1 MTGLRAIVCLPM
13 IVFLCLLQRYCSAQ
27 DKSMVQ
33 FGNVTPAN
41 FTLPANPIIDSNASA
56 VILSDVGSVH
66 FIGNS
71 HSWFSYVYQRQ
82 TRIKILNKKA
92 FGDLATVVIPL
103 YKEDKHAELVDKI
116 TASTYNL
123 ENGQVVVTKLEKP
136 DLFETR
142 LDKNQFEEKFTLP
155 GVKEGSII
163 EYTYTITSDYD
174 FNLPSWAFQR
184 EEYPCLWS
192 EYQVDIPQ
200 ALFYV
205 LVKQGVHHYVID
217 KGSEGHESFP
227 MVSTY
232 AGSSYAGTGQQ
243 SHFSAIA
250 NTVLHHWAMKDIP
263 AFHEE
268 SYLSTPKNYLD
279 KIEFQLFKIHN
290 GEEFTDVANNWKQT
304 TEQLLEQGNFGLA
317 LNEEDD
323 LVTQTLDTLTSGTSD
338 PLQKAQAIYYYV
350 SSHLICND
358 YNIVH
363 LTTNLRDV
371 MKKNGGTVGD
381 INLLLISMLRQAGIQ
396 ADPVLLSTRE
406 HGVNLATYPIIQ
418 RLNYVIARLV
428 IYGNIYYVDAAHPQ
442 LGFGQLAG
450 NCYNGHARII
460 SNKDSGSVYF
470 ETDSLKESKTT
481 LVLMTNTD
489 KGIEGTLESTLGKEE
504 SYQLRR
510 RLNGKNQKDYF
521 KDTQTSWGEDMEISN
536 GAIDSLSRLE
546 DPVKVHYDFRLT
558 QTAGASPLYINP
570 MIGEGMRENPFKA
583 AERKYPVEM
592 PYVRDD
598 MYVLNMQI
606 PDGYE
611 VDELPKSARVALN
624 GNQGMFEYLIASQ
637 GNVIQLRCQ
646 LKLNKA
652 NFYPDDYSNLREFF
666 GYVVK
671 KESETI
677 VLKKK

>member
-1 MTGLRAIVCLPM
+1 MTPPRSIVCLPM
-13 IVFLCLLQRYCSAQ
+13 IIFLCLLQGYCSAQ

-103 YKEDKHAELVDKI
+103 YREDEHAELVDKI
-116 TASTYNL
+116 SASTYNL
-123 ENGQVVVTKLEKP
+123 ENGQVVVTKLEKA
-136 DLFETR
+136 DLFENR
-142 LDKNQFEEKFTLP
+142 LDKNRFEEKFTLP

-163 EYTYTITSDYD
+163 EYTYTVTSDYN
-174 FNLPSWAFQR
+174 FNLPPWEFQR
-184 EEYPCLWS
+184 EGYPCLWS

-200 ALFYV
+200 ALFYIMV
-205 LVKQGVHHYVID
+205 RQGVHPYVID
-217 KGSEGHESFP
+217 KGSEGHGSYRVTKPAESGSLSGQGEELI
-227 MVSTY
+227 VS
-232 AGSSYAGTGQQ
+232 
-243 SHFSAIA
+243 A
-250 NTVLHHWAMKDIP
+250 NTVRHHWAMKDIP
-263 AFHEE
+263 AFHKEL
-268 SYLSTPKNYLD
+268 YLSTPANYLD
-279 KIEFQLFKIHN
+279 KIDFQLAKTYDGQDYH
-290 GEEFTDVANNWKQT
+290 DVKSSWKQT
-304 TEQLLEQGNFGLA
+304 TKELLEQEDFGKP
-317 LNEEDD
+317 LNEDND
-323 LVTQTLDTLTSGTSD
+323 QIAQTLAQLASGSSD
-338 PLQKAQAIYYYV
+338 ALQEARSIYYYV
-350 SSHLICND
+350 SSHFTCNNY
-358 YNIVH
+358 YNKY
-363 LTTNLRDV
+363 LKTTLRDV
-371 MKKNGGTVGD
+371 IKKNGGTVGD
-381 INLLLISMLRQAGIQ
+381 INLLLIAMLRKANLQ
-396 ADPVLLSTRE
+396 ADPVILSTRE
-406 HGVNLATYPIIQ
+406 YGFNLATYPILQ
-418 RLNYVIARLV
+418 RLNYVIARLKV
-428 IYGNIYYVDAAHPQ
+428 DGTVYYLDAAHPQ
-442 LGFGQLAG
+442 LGFGQLDG

-481 LVLMTNTD
+481 LVLINNTD
-489 KGIEGTLESTLGKEE
+489 KGMEGTLESTLGREE

-510 RLNGKNQKDYF
+510 RLSGKDQKDYF
-521 KDTQTSWGEDMEISN
+521 KDIQTSWGEDMEISN
-536 GAIDSLSRLE
+536 GGIDSLSRLE
-546 DPVKVHYDFRLT
+546 DPVKVYYDFRLT

-592 PYVRDD
+592 PYVSDD
-598 MYVLNMQI
+598 MYILNMQI

-637 GNVIQLRCQ
+637 GNTIQLRCH

>member
-13 IVFLCLLQRYCSAQ
+13 IIFLCLLQGYCSAQ
-27 DKSMVQ
+27 DKDKDP
-33 FGNVTPAN
+33 FGKISPAD
-41 FTLPANPIIDSNASA
+41 FTLPVNPIIDSNANA

-66 FIGNS
+66 FVGNK

-82 TRIKILNKKA
+82 TRIKILNKSA

-103 YKEDKHAELVDKI
+103 YREGENAEIVDKI
-116 TASTYNL
+116 AASTYNL
-123 ENGQVVVTKLEKP
+123 ENGQVIVTKLEKT
-136 DLFETR
+136 DLFVTQ
-142 LDKNQFEEKFTLP
+142 LDKNLFEGKFTLP

-163 EYTYTITSDYD
+163 EYTYTVTSDYD
-174 FNLPSWAFQR
+174 FNLPSWAFQQK
-184 EEYPCLWS
+184 EYPCLWS
-192 EYQVDIPQ
+192 EYRVDIPQ

-205 LVKQGVHHYVID
+205 LVKQGVHPYVID

-232 AGSSYAGTGQQ
+232 SGSSYAGTGQQ

-268 SYLSTPKNYLD
+268 SYLSTPENYLD
-279 KIEFQLFKIHN
+279 KISFQLFKIHN
-290 GEEFTDVANNWKQT
+290 GQEFTDVANNWKQT
-304 TEQLLEQGNFGLA
+304 TEQLLGHGNFGLE

-323 LVTQTLDTLTSGTSD
+323 LVTQTLATLTSGISD
-338 PLQKAQAIYYYV
+338 PLQKARAIYYYV
-350 SSHLICND
+350 SSHFICNN
-358 YNIVH
+358 YNIAH

-381 INLLLISMLRQAGIQ
+381 INLLLIAMLRQAGIQ

-406 HGVNLATYPIIQ
+406 HGVNPATYPIIE

-428 IYGNIYYVDAAHPQ
+428 IYGNVYYLDAAHSQ

-470 ETDSLKESKTT
+470 KTDSLKENKTT
-481 LVLMTNTD
+481 LLLINNTD
-489 KGIEGTLESTLGKEE
+489 KGMEGTLESTLGREE

-510 RLNGKNQKDYF
+510 RLSGKDQKDYF
-521 KDTQTSWGEDMEISN
+521 KDIQTSWGEDMAISN
-536 GAIDSLSRLE
+536 GGLDSLSRLE
-546 DPVKVHYDFRLT
+546 DPVNIHYDFRLI
-558 QTAGASPLYINP
+558 QPAGASPLYINP

-583 AERKYPVEM
+583 TERKYPVEM
-592 PYVRDD
+592 PYVMDD
-598 MYVLNMQI
+598 MYILNMQI

-611 VDELPKSARVALN
+611 VDELPKSAKVALN
-624 GNQGMFEYLIASQ
+624 GDQGMFEYLIANQ
-637 GNVIQLRCQ
+637 GNVIQLRCH

-652 NFYPDDYSNLREFF
+652 NFFPDDYSNLRDFF

-677 VLKKK
+677 VLKRK

>member
-1 MTGLRAIVCLPM
+1 MTAPRAIVCLPM

-27 DKSMVQ
+27 DKSKDP
-33 FGNVTPAN
+33 FGKVGPTD
-41 FTLPANPIIDSNASA
+41 FTLPANPIIDSNANA
-56 VILSDVGSVH
+56 VVLSDVGSVH

-92 FGDLATVVIPL
+92 IGDMATVVIPL
-103 YKEDKHAELVDKI
+103 YREGENAEIVDKI
-116 TASTYNL
+116 AASTYNL
-123 ENGQVVVTKLEKP
+123 ENGQVVVTKLEKA
-136 DLFETR
+136 DLFENR
-142 LDKNQFEEKFTLP
+142 LDKNRFEEKFTLP
-155 GVKEGSII
+155 GVKEGAII

-174 FNLPSWAFQR
+174 FDLPSWEFQR

-200 ALFYV
+200 ALFYIMV
-205 LVKQGVHHYVID
+205 RQGFHPYVID
-217 KGSEGHESFP
+217 KGSEGRGNYRLTTKPE
-227 MVSTY
+227 
-232 AGSSYAGTGQQ
+232 AGNLTGQGNELEV
-243 SHFSAIA
+243 SA
-250 NTVLHHWAMKDIP
+250 NTVRHHWAMKDIP

-268 SYLSTPKNYLD
+268 LYLSTPANYLD
-279 KIEFQLFKIHN
+279 KIDFQLAKTYDGQDYH
-290 GEEFTDVANNWKQT
+290 DVKNSWKQAT
-304 TEQLLEQGNFGLA
+304 QELLEQEDFGKL
-317 LNEEDD
+317 LNEDD
-323 LVTQTLDTLTSGTSD
+323 DPIVQTVAKVTSGSSD
-338 PLQKAQAIYYYV
+338 ALQEARAIYYYV
-350 SSHLICND
+350 SSHFTCNNY
-358 YNIVH
+358 YNKY
-363 LTTNLRDV
+363 LKTTLRDV

-381 INLLLISMLRQAGIQ
+381 INLLLIAMLRKANLQ
-396 ADPVLLSTRE
+396 ADPVVLSTRE
-406 HGVNLATYPIIQ
+406 YGFNLATYPILQ
-418 RLNYVIARLV
+418 RLNYVIARLKV
-428 IYGNIYYVDAAHPQ
+428 DGAVYYLDAAHSQ

-450 NCYNGHARII
+450 DCYNGHARII

-481 LVLMTNTD
+481 LVLINSTD
-489 KGIEGTLESTLGKEE
+489 KGIEGTLQSILGKEE

-510 RLNGKNQKDYF
+510 RLSGKDQKDYF
-521 KDTQTSWGEDMEISN
+521 KDIQTSWGEDMEISN
-536 GAIDSLSRLE
+536 GGIDSLSRLE
-546 DPVKVHYDFRLT
+546 DPVKVYYDFRLT
-558 QTAGASPLYINP
+558 QTAGVSTLYINP

-583 AERKYPVEM
+583 ADRKYPVEM

-598 MYVLNMQI
+598 MYILNMQI

-624 GNQGMFEYLIASQ
+624 GDQGMFEYLIANQ
-637 GNVIQLRCQ
+637 GNTIQLRCH

-652 NFYPDDYSNLREFF
+652 NFSPDDYSNLREFF

>member
-1 MTGLRAIVCLPM
+1 MTALRAVGCLTM
-13 IVFLCLLQRYCSAQ
+13 ILCLCLLQRYCSAQ
-27 DKSMVQ
+27 DKSKDQ
-33 FGNVTPAN
+33 FGKVSPAD
-41 FTLPANPIIDSNASA
+41 FTLPANPIIDTNANA

-103 YKEDKHAELVDKI
+103 YREGEDAEQVDRI
-116 TASTYNL
+116 AASTYNL
-123 ENGQVVVTKLEKP
+123 ENGQVVVTKLEKA
-136 DLFETR
+136 DLFENR
-142 LDKNQFEEKFTLP
+142 LDKNRFEKKFTLP

-174 FNLPSWAFQR
+174 FNLPFWEFQR

-200 ALFYV
+200 ALYYIMV
-205 LVKQGVHHYVID
+205 RQGVHPYVID
-217 KGSEGHESFP
+217 KGSEGHGSYRLTSKPDNSSLGGEGDDLN
-227 MVSTY
+227 VS
-232 AGSSYAGTGQQ
+232 
-243 SHFSAIA
+243 A
-250 NTVLHHWAMKDIP
+250 NTIRHHWAMKDIP

-268 SYLSTPKNYLD
+268 LYLSTPANYLD
-279 KIEFQLFKIHN
+279 KIEFQLAKTYN
-290 GEEFTDVANNWKQT
+290 GEEYRDEHNSWKQT
-304 TEQLLEQGNFGLA
+304 TKELLEQEDFGKP
-317 LNEEDD
+317 LNDGDD
-323 LVTQTLDTLTSGTSD
+323 QIAQTVAGLTSGSSD
-338 PLQKAQAIYYYV
+338 AQQEARAIYYYV
-350 SSHLICND
+350 SSHFTCNNYYD
-358 YNIVH
+358 KYVK
-363 LTTNLRDV
+363 TTLRDV
-371 MKKNGGTVGD
+371 MKKNGGSVGD
-381 INLLLISMLRQAGIQ
+381 INLLLIAMLRKAGLQ
-396 ADPVLLSTRE
+396 ADPVVLSTRE
-406 HGVNLATYPIIQ
+406 YGFNLATYPILH
-418 RLNYVIARLV
+418 RLNYVIARLKAD
-428 IYGNIYYVDAAHPQ
+428 GTIYYLDAAHPQ

-460 SNKDSGSVYF
+460 SDKDSGSVYF

-481 LVLMTNTD
+481 LVLISNTD
-489 KGIEGTLESTLGKEE
+489 KGMEGTLQSTLGKEE

-510 RLNGKNQKDYF
+510 RLSSQDQKSYF
-521 KDTQTSWGEDMEISN
+521 KDIQTAWGEDMEISN
-536 GAIDSLSRLE
+536 GGIDSLSRLE
-546 DPVKVHYDFRLT
+546 DPVKVYYDFRFT
-558 QTAGASPLYINP
+558 QMAGASPLYINP

-598 MYVLNMQI
+598 MYILNMQV

-624 GNQGMFEYLIASQ
+624 GDQGMFEYLIASQ
-637 GNVIQLRCQ
+637 GNTIQLRCH
-646 LKLNKA
+646 LKLKKA
-652 NFYPDDYSNLREFF
+652 NFSPDDYSSLRDFF